1 MQGNKA
7 LSYIIGN
14 LQGVGNRK
22 RQEDSFAVAN
32 AFDVDMIREKGLF
45 FSVCDGMGGMKD
57 GKKASET
64 AVASLRNSFMDMDR
78 NGNISEQLRESVFK
92 ASDDVYNVIGGDG
105 GSTTV
110 TGIIYNDM
118 LHFASVGD
126 SFFFL
131 LRKGKLYRLN
141 HEHNLRHEKYAEA
154 IKFGDMDPSKYT
166 DIPEAEALTQF
177 LGMVGMSDVDST
189 VRPFPLISGD
199 VLMACS
205 DGIGGVL
212 TEDETKRC
220 LSFVSERSMCQQI
233 EQFLVAHAKVNQ
245 DNYTALIVKCI

>member
-1 MQGNKA
+1 MQGSMA
-7 LSYIIGN
+7 LSYTVGN

-32 AFDVDMIREKGLF
+32 AFDTDMIRQQGLF

-64 AVASLRNSFMDMDR
+64 AVASLRNSFMNMDR
-78 NGNISEQLRESVFK
+78 SRDISYQLRECVFK

-126 SFFFL
+126 SFFYL

-141 HEHNLRHEKYAEA
+141 QEHNLRHEKFLAA
-154 IKFGDMDPSKYT
+154 LKFGDMDPSKYYN
-166 DIPEAEALTQF
+166 IPEAEALTQF
-177 LGMVGMSDVDST
+177 LGMNGMSDVDCT
-189 VRPFPLISGD
+189 VRPYPLMRGD

-205 DGIGGVL
+205 DGVGGVL
-212 TEDETKRC
+212 TEDETRRC

-233 EQFLVAHAKVNQ
+233 EQFLVAHAKPNQ
-245 DNYTALIVKCI
+245 DNYTALIIKCT